1 MAEEFLDWVFGTF
14 EAQLGLEKVPGSRKY
29 KNFLA
34 GCSWEKGNF
43 MSAPSRAQAFHVIKF
58 GYPLHAEGYI
68 SGRFSVRL
76 DGGAETTYGYVYW
89 PRTEEGAPEKLVPEY
104 ICLSPTYRSRD
115 GEYRHRVAWFKNF
128 EDEYE
133 WGGSLLSSVEEG
145 LLALVGEGR
154 AVLGLEVYPGNAE
167 KVGQLEDFVEGRRLL
182 LRALAYALVLDGGPS
197 AGGVLAT
204 HTVASY
210 VEAFKGLQAAG
221 VGEGAALFDDD
232 LFDNVVQCGQKTV
245 PLTLQETLRAGRE
258 DPNYAPWREI
268 YIARKATDI
277 VINGQAPG
285 FSIYGNWT
293 IIAGTDASFYENPAM
308 VARHRRSEAA
318 QNVTRSL
325 REAREKEEE
334 RDSDY
339 RVEQLDARIYQSLL
353 YAQDFITLSGATL
366 VSFCE
371 HVGPTVGSLAGFI
384 RKSREPPSLQM
395 LRFYSSA
402 RMQERYLFDLCYA
415 AHALHTKAGA
425 VHGDLHLNNMTFY
438 DRDGQKRP
446 TGRGEAVAYVV
457 GGEESTYV
465 FPHEGAHACLIDFSR
480 AILGP
485 GGRPGLAAKHGK
497 AFAEKFYRLQISR
510 TMRVLHRH
518 IPGYTEDNQEAL
530 KGLLLS
536 RPAEM
541 FGALT
546 ALDFYS
552 IGRNLA
558 AHFKA
563 AAEPPRQDGE
573 RRIEVAPEGA
583 ALAGRLAKN
592 ARAVLMRRLSLLVE
606 GGRGERTP
614 DAGPAGPGVLARVF
628 GATSGY
634 PAWAE
639 SAEAESAKLVDVY
652 SLAAPSRY
660 TSEDYEGYP
669 PWARFDK
676 LERHLGGLPIAAV
689 TADRGRRP
697 FLRSRDLRGYLA
709 VMEEE
714 ARAQAWD
721 PPGAE
726 TSSWINN

>member
-1 MAEEFLDWVFGTF
+1 MAEEFADWVFGVY
-14 EAQLGLEKVPGSRKY
+14 EGQLALDKAPGSRKY
-29 KNFLA
+29 KKFLA
-34 GCSWEKGNF
+34 GCSWEKESF
-43 MSAPSRAQAFHVIKF
+43 MSGPSRAQAFHVIKF
-58 GYPLHAEGYI
+58 AYPLHAEGYI
-68 SGRFSVRL
+68 CGRLSVRL
-76 DGGAETTYGYVYW
+76 DGGGATTYGYVYW

-115 GEYRHRVAWFKNF
+115 GEYRHRVAWFEGF
-128 EDEYE
+128 ERDYQEE
-133 WGGSLLSSVEEG
+133 GAILSSVEER

-154 AVLGLEVYPGNAE
+154 AVLGLEIYPGNAE
-167 KVGQLEDFVEGRRLL
+167 KAGELEDFVEGRRLL
-182 LRALAYALVLDGGPS
+182 LRTLAYALALDGEPS
-197 AGGVLAT
+197 DGGVLAT

-210 VEAFKGLQAAG
+210 VEVFKGLLAETKMGGRPLRLRDRVFADG
-221 VGEGAALFDDD
+221 
-232 LFDNVVQCGQKTV
+232 VQCGQKTV
-245 PLTLQETLRAGRE
+245 PLTLQETMRAGRE

-293 IIAGTDASFYENPAM
+293 IVAGTDAGFYENPAM
-308 VARHRRSEAA
+308 IARHRRSEAA
-318 QNVTRSL
+318 QKVTRSL

-334 RDSDY
+334 SNGDY

-371 HVGPTVGSLAGFI
+371 HVGPTIGSLAGYI
-384 RKSREPPSLQM
+384 GKSGEPPSWRM
-395 LRFYSSA
+395 LKFFSSA

-415 AHALHTKAGA
+415 AHALHTKAEA
-425 VHGDLHLNNMTFY
+425 IHGDLHLNNMTFY
-438 DRDGQKRP
+438 DRECQKRP
-446 TGRGEAVAYVV
+446 TGRGEAIAYVV
-457 GGEESTYV
+457 GGEGSTYV

-541 FGALT
+541 FAALT

-563 AAEPPRQDGE
+563 AAEPPRQGGE

-583 ALAGRLAKN
+583 ALAARLAKD
-592 ARAVLMRRLSLLVE
+592 ARAFLMRRLSRLVK
-606 GGRGERTP
+606 GGESAP
-614 DAGPAGPGVLARVF
+614 DAGPAGPGILARVF

-639 SAEAESAKLVDVY
+639 SAEAEGAKLVDVY

-669 PWARFDK
+669 PWARFDE
-676 LERHLGGLPIAAV
+676 LERHLGGLPVAAV
-689 TADRGRRP
+689 TAERGRRP
-697 FLRSRDLRGYLA
+697 FLRSRDLREYLA